1 MEQPLNELGLLIP
14 LVDLVEEGLQNIL
27 NGLVWLGPDV
37 SNQLV
42 VALTLVLTEHLL
54 DSYLC
59 QKDDISKQNMYAKIG
74 CQVPSHINEV
84 LPHFRHLFTILT
96 VTALG

>member
-1 MEQPLNELGLLIP
+1 MQASMEQLLNELGLLIP

-54 DSYLC
+54 DSY
-59 QKDDISKQNMYAKIG
+59 Q
-74 CQVPSHINEV
+74 
-84 LPHFRHLFTILT
+84 
-96 VTALG
+96 